1 MSGKIFERVFF
12 MIERTLVLIKPDGI
26 ERKIMGEIISFYEQK
41 DLNIVELKLVQCSRA
56 TAEKHYEEH
65 KGKSYFEDLINYI
78 TSGKLCAMVIEGED
92 AINIVRKINGNK
104 DPNLAELGS
113 IRGKYADDRTKNL
126 VHASDNFKNA
136 EREIAIW
143 FPDIVSKV
151 AFDEKKSINI

>member
-1 MSGKIFERVFF
+1 
-12 MIERTLVLIKPDGI
+12 MIERTLVLVKPDGI

-41 DLNIVELKLVQCSRA
+41 DLNIIELKLVQCSRE

-65 KGKSYFEDLINYI
+65 KGKPYFDELIDYI
-78 TSGKLCAMVIEGED
+78 TSGKLCAMIIEGED

-113 IRGKYADDRTKNL
+113 IRGKYADDRTRNL

-136 EREIAIW
+136 EREICIW
-143 FPDIVSKV
+143 FPEAASKV
-151 AFDEKKSINI
+151 AFDEQESINI

>member
-1 MSGKIFERVFF
+1 

-26 ERKIMGEIISFYEQK
+26 QRKIMGEIISFYEQK
-41 DLNIVELKLVQCSRA
+41 DLNIVELKLVQCSRN

-65 KGKSYFEDLINYI
+65 KGKPYFDELIKYI
-78 TSGKLCAMVIEGED
+78 TSGKLCAMIIEGED

-151 AFDEKKSINI
+151 AFDEPKSINI

>member
-1 MSGKIFERVFF
+1 

-26 ERKIMGEIISFYEQK
+26 QRKIMGEIISFYEQK
-41 DLNIVELKLVQCSRA
+41 DLNIVELKLVQCSRE

-65 KGKSYFEDLINYI
+65 KGKPYFEDLINYI

-151 AFDEKKSINI
+151 AFDEKKSIIV